1 MNHILEIIKEGENI
15 FKSMEKSKSTKT
27 ALMII
32 FLIIIIIAMGMFIYK
47 LNNEKT
53 NEINKTAELQ
63 DQIESLNSTVNELQ
77 GKIVE
82 TSSTE
87 NNELYIIKE
96 INISNDGY
104 LYNFKTKK
112 WVKQIDGAE
121 GMYYIAIDNEKNIY
135 IVDRFE
141 NILKKL
147 DVKLEKLRVDD
158 TDVDNYIT
166 YVKVSKSDDTL
177 VISTGDEFIT
187 FEVSLKNY
195 STHLAEI
202 GDE

>member
-15 FKSMEKSKSTKT
+15 FKSMEKGKNTKT
-27 ALMII
+27 VLMII

-63 DQIESLNSTVNELQ
+63 DQIESLNSTVKELQ
-77 GKIVE
+77 GKIVK

-166 YVKVSKSDDTL
+166 YVNVSKSDDTL

-187 FEVSLKNY
+187 FVVSLKNY

-202 GDE
+202 GDD

>member
-15 FKSMEKSKSTKT
+15 FKSMEKSKNTKT

-47 LNNEKT
+47 QNNEKT

-63 DQIESLNSTVNELQ
+63 DQIESLNSTVKELQ

-166 YVKVSKSDDTL
+166 YVNVSKSDDTL

-187 FEVSLKNY
+187 FVVSLKDY

-202 GDE
+202 GDD

>member
-15 FKSMEKSKSTKT
+15 FKSMEKGKNTKT
-27 ALMII
+27 VLMII

-63 DQIESLNSTVNELQ
+63 DQIESLNSTVKELQ
-77 GKIVE
+77 GKIVK

-87 NNELYIIKE
+87 NNGLYIIKE

-166 YVKVSKSDDTL
+166 YVNVSKSDDTL

-187 FEVSLKNY
+187 FVVSLKNY

-202 GDE
+202 GDD

>member
-1 MNHILEIIKEGENI
+1 
-15 FKSMEKSKSTKT
+15 MEKGKNTKT
-27 ALMII
+27 VLMII

-47 LNNEKT
+47 LNNERT

-63 DQIESLNSTVNELQ
+63 DQIESLNSTVKELQ

-135 IVDRFE
+135 IVYRFE

-166 YVKVSKSDDTL
+166 YVNVSKSDDTL

-187 FEVSLKNY
+187 FVVSLKDY

-202 GDE
+202 GDD